1 MNSHSTFA
9 SALPSARDERLIRRQ
24 AEELRAQHLRSLVRR
39 LVAALTGVG
48 DSAPGSL
55 GERRA

>member
-1 MNSHSTFA
+1 MNSHPTFA
-9 SALPSARDERLIRRQ
+9 SALPTARDERRIRRQ
-24 AEELRAQHLRSLVRR
+24 AEELRAQHLRTLFRR

-48 DSAPGSL
+48 GSAPGSL

>member
-1 MNSHSTFA
+1 MNSHPTFA

-24 AEELRAQHLRSLVRR
+24 AEELRAQHLRSLYRR
-39 LVAALTGVG
+39 LVATLTGVG